1 MFKRFNRF
9 IHDKGL
15 VKEILNIIMGIL
27 MVVALLVFSLTR
39 SALSICAV
47 IVLGSIMNVFNGLSM
62 VRNKEKKTMGM
73 SMILLGIIILFAFV
87 YYFSRG
93 YIG

>member
-1 MFKRFNRF
+1 MLKRFNRF

-15 VKEILNIIMGIL
+15 VKETLNIIMGIL

-47 IVLGSIMNVFNGLSM
+47 IVLGGLMNIFNGLSM

-73 SMILLGIIILFAFV
+73 SMIFLGIIILFAFV
-87 YYFSRG
+87 FYFSRG
-93 YIG
+93 YIV

>member
-73 SMILLGIIILFAFV
+73 SMIFLGIIILFAFV